1 MIRTGQRL
9 RRAPVLTA
17 GRARYHAMRFLLATW
32 VIRLAF
38 GCIAL
43 VAGVVLSQSI
53 GSDEWPFGVLLVGA
67 WVLTLWLVVLMPAVR
82 SKARN
87 PLADDVYWWRS
98 PRLSEAER
106 REVVTGNPGAGLHSG
121 RFLPEDA
128 VLGQRGE
135 QLTAHLLTALTSR
148 FPDARVFHGMYWP
161 AQRSEADVDHAIL
174 VGDRLAVIDSKCW
187 SAEAVTYAD
196 GRLWA
201 DGEDRDLVLPAALRQ
216 FQASFP
222 FLRVEAWVAVHG
234 SARTPRVT
242 TSSFD
247 MPIHLVAG
255 PDLADDL
262 ATYLSAARR
271 PSRVR
276 AGSVR
281 RLRAL
286 VKRGVA

>member
-1 MIRTGQRL
+1 
-9 RRAPVLTA
+9 
-17 GRARYHAMRFLLATW
+17 MRFLLATW